1 MVYWFDDSFNQ
12 MRTKRKKNDA
22 KDAEKMLHRL
32 MIDIAFKPQILNDNR
47 LQSLFNICC
56 KPMKD
61 KRIDGGKSI

>member
-47 LQSLFNICC
+47 LQCLFNIC
-56 KPMKD
+56 
-61 KRIDGGKSI
+61 